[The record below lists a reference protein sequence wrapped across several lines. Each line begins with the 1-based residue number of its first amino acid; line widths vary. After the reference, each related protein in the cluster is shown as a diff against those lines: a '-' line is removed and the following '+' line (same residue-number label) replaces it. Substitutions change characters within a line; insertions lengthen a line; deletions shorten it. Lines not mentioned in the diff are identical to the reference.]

1 MNTESLKKKLKKL
14 LSTVL
19 KVIRIYSFIQSLKV
33 KPFIVT
39 TSENLSILKVNA
51 DYLCFLSPALYRKH
65 FNRTIWFFF
74 AIVTLSI
81 TISRV
86 WKCQSKETIWC
97 GCQKLRVLDYTQ
109 DSINS
114 ELKTNFYFLWVQVT
128 SNVALV
134 RLQK

>member
-1 MNTESLKKKLKKL
+1 MNNESLKKNWKNL

-51 DYLCFLSPALYRKH
+51 DYLCFYILLYVGSILIEQ
-65 FNRTIWFFF
+65 FDFF

-114 ELKTNFYFLWVQVT
+114 ELKTNFYLLWVQVT